1 MYSKYEN
8 HQKVLLFLK
17 NKREEYIE
25 RKEKLKKEDNIVLYT
40 QKNGKLTAEQ
50 IAKGLNL
57 DLCKINDTLI
67 DLNLLGFLNREDS
80 RYSLKED
87 VIIYIESNYFKN
99 KRKEYINDKIIEYIK
114 NTIVIVL
121 GMFSIYTFVNMQL
134 YQDKST
140 NKQLLQL
147 QSQVESIQ
155 EELVE
160 LKQKQKLILIDSL
173 KSENP

>member
-17 NKREEYIE
+17 EKREKYIE
-25 RKEKLKKEDNIVLYT
+25 RKEKLKEQENIVLYT
-40 QKNGKLTAEQ
+40 QKNGKLTAKQ
-50 IAKGLNL
+50 IAQGLNL

-67 DLNLLGFLNREDS
+67 NLNELGFLNRENYK
-80 RYSLKED
+80 YSLKED

-99 KRKEYINDKIIEYIK
+99 KRKEYINDKIIQFIK

-121 GMFSIYTFVNMQL
+121 GIFSIYTFVNVQL

-147 QSQVESIQ
+147 QSKVKSIQ
-155 EELVE
+155 EELVV
-160 LKQKQKLILIDSL
+160 LKHKQKLILIDSL
-173 KSENP
+173 NF